1 LGTLP
6 DSARAFWFLGDTD
19 GESQDVIILVT
30 CSGEM
35 SEVLPSLGTVRDA
48 VSRNVTAFLTS
59 INDMSLLFGD
69 EAFNHAQNKYNIEL
83 PEGMRPQEGERI
95 HSIQARSFVE
105 NVYAYFGTQ
114 SLGNPRDIG

>member
-1 LGTLP
+1 MGTLP

-19 GESQDVIILVT
+19 GRSQDVIILVT
-30 CSGEM
+30 YSGEM

-48 VSRNVTAFLTS
+48 VSRNVKAFLTS

-69 EAFNHAQNKYNIEL
+69 EAFNRAQNQYNIEL

-105 NVYAYFGTQ
+105 DVYAYFGTQ
-114 SLGNPRDIG
+114 SLRSERC